1 MKEFSELGIGR
12 RRFLRLGRAVSVV
25 VLLCRGLFGVEEK
38 PERRY
43 FNVPEGKAINT
54 LKLAV
59 KQAKVEIIMSAE
71 VVKNVRTRKI
81 KGTFTPIEAFNQ
93 MLRDTQLSVVQ
104 HEDSGVFTIKKIG
117 EKRSSFPT
125 QSATRKASSASI
137 D

>member
-1 MKEFSELGIGR
+1 MKEISEFGTGPH
-12 RRFLRLGRAVSVV
+12 RFLLLGKVLSVV
-25 VLLCRGLFGVEEK
+25 ILLCCGLFGGEEK
-38 PERRY
+38 PDRRY
-43 FNVPEGKAINT
+43 FNVPAGEAINT

-59 KQAKVEIIMSAE
+59 KQAQVEIIMSAE

-104 HEDSGVFTIKKIG
+104 HEDSGVFTIKKTV

-125 QSATRKASSASI
+125 QGNTRKAFRVPI